1 MAWVN
6 DRPSPSNSTH
16 IRLTLSR
23 LSQVYRSPPEAGPL
37 ITINSIQ
44 INSFIKRI
52 TLCLTPHTIL
62 FVSHRNKMK
71 KIIVTIFFGFIV
83 IGCVSCAQENQY
95 PIPVNVFMK
104 DMPPTMHFHGFT
116 VYRPLDE
123 RWFINTREQNPSGV
137 IFRIENPSPTHT
149 FNASIWGDRI
159 AITPRTKEELKDYVD
174 KENLTTGPRHEIL
187 SYESKVSEIQG
198 QWAITYSHKIL
209 DKAPSNS
216 NEPLVMT
223 VIGFV
228 VLHPSGERT
237 VIRAYYSQRGKED
250 ELDDALDDIGQSLID
265 GVVLDSAPGTSIKD

>member
-1 MAWVN
+1 M
-6 DRPSPSNSTH
+6 
-16 IRLTLSR
+16 
-23 LSQVYRSPPEAGPL
+23 
-37 ITINSIQ
+37 
-44 INSFIKRI
+44 
-52 TLCLTPHTIL
+52 
-62 FVSHRNKMK
+62 
-71 KIIVTIFFGFIV
+71 
-83 IGCVSCAQENQY
+83 
-95 PIPVNVFMK
+95 
-104 DMPPTMHFHGFT
+104 
-116 VYRPLDE
+116 
-123 RWFINTREQNPSGV
+123 
-137 IFRIENPSPTHT
+137 
-149 FNASIWGDRI
+149 
-159 AITPRTKEELKDYVD
+159 D

-187 SYESKVSEIQG
+187 SYESKVSKIQG